1 MHALA
6 DVHMHNL
13 ADFHHPQQHWDMD
26 VFSTPPQPSTSQQQA
41 QPQQAPSSP
50 AVFVA
55 CDTRQFPVVA
65 PSPSV
70 LSSNTPD
77 AAELAA
83 GAAKYP
89 HMVLNFMV
97 QIEYMFGKPHSPLP
111 PLKGLLVLY
120 LPHPL

>member
-1 MHALA
+1 M
-6 DVHMHNL
+6 N
-13 ADFHHPQQHWDMD
+13 
-26 VFSTPPQPSTSQQQA
+26 VFSTPPQPSTGQQQA

-50 AVFVA
+50 AVFLA
-55 CDTRQFPVVA
+55 CDTRQFPVFA

-70 LSSNTPD
+70 PSSDMPD

-97 QIEYMFGKPHSPLP
+97 QIEYMFGKLHSPLP
-111 PLKGLLVLY
+111 PLKGLLVPYFL
-120 LPHPL
+120 HPL